1 VSDLDNALES
11 VGAGTVKQPN
21 SYGCFICG
29 MENRA
34 GVQGAFYEVIN
45 EGVPE
50 VLARFSGRPAHQ
62 GYPGRLHGGVVAGI
76 LDEVMERALHI
87 GLGAALPPVWGVT
100 VELAVRYL
108 LPVPLAVELTARGR
122 VTRDS
127 RRLFEA
133 SAELYLPDGAVA
145 VRATAKYMK
154 MSLDAIAAAE
164 SNDLGWQIYPDR

>member
-1 VSDLDNALES
+1 VSDLDNALGS

-100 VELAVRYL
+100 VDLAVRYL
-108 LPVPLAVELTARGR
+108 APAPLAVELTARGR

-164 SNDLGWQIYPDR
+164 GNDLGWQLYPDG